1 MPNGNQTLPVRE
13 EIARRAYEL
22 YEARGEQNGSDVDD
36 WLTAEREV
44 QEQLPRSSGWPIAEG
59 KVQFP
64 KLLSED
70 SSTNSSPENHGSLQT
85 ASAVPGFKRRL
96 TLARMCKRSLL
107 LLIVSSLSGHQFLQ
121 GPGQADYQKRISTLR
136 DPVCLRAR

>member
-1 MPNGNQTLPVRE
+1 MPNGNQMLPVRE

-22 YEARGEQNGSDVDD
+22 YVARGGENGSDVDD

-64 KLLSED
+64 KMLSED
-70 SSTNSSPENHGSLQT
+70 SSTNSSPENHGN
-85 ASAVPGFKRRL
+85 FRL
-96 TLARMCKRSLL
+96 PR
-107 LLIVSSLSGHQFLQ
+107 QFLVSN
-121 GPGQADYQKRISTLR
+121 AD
-136 DPVCLRAR
+136 

>member
-1 MPNGNQTLPVRE
+1 VIQIYRVKNLKERNLPNGNQTLPVRE

-64 KLLSED
+64 RMLSED
-70 SSTNSSPENHGSLQT
+70 SSTNSSPENHGS
-85 ASAVPGFKRRL
+85 FRL
-96 TLARMCKRSLL
+96 PR
-107 LLIVSSLSGHQFLQ
+107 QFLVSN
-121 GPGQADYQKRISTLR
+121 AD
-136 DPVCLRAR
+136 

>member
-22 YEARGEQNGSDVDD
+22 YVARGEQNGGDLDD

-44 QEQLPRSSGWPIAEG
+44 QEQLPRRPGWPIVEG
-59 KVQFP
+59 KVRFP

-70 SSTNSSPENHGSLQT
+70 SSTNSSPENHGT
-85 ASAVPGFKRRL
+85 FRL
-96 TLARMCKRSLL
+96 PR
-107 LLIVSSLSGHQFLQ
+107 QFLVSN
-121 GPGQADYQKRISTLR
+121 AD
-136 DPVCLRAR
+136 